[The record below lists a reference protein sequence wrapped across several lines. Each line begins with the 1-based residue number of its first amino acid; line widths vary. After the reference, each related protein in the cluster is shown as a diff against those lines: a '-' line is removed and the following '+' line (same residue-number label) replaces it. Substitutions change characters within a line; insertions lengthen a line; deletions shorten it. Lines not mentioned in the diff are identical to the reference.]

1 MCNFSKI
8 VMFQWINKW
17 SNFMDYQ
24 EQFTIDDNNQ
34 GELKKLTAVCSYLL
48 CCIIVPMFSNVNN
61 KFVMH
66 HANQGIL
73 IWLIYFLSSI
83 IDYIPFLPFTNL
95 ISDIIL
101 YLGMACS
108 VYGIINVIKGN
119 KNHIPLI
126 GHINLLK
133 MFKVE

>member
-1 MCNFSKI
+1 
-8 VMFQWINKW
+8 
-17 SNFMDYQ
+17 
-24 EQFTIDDNNQ
+24 
-34 GELKKLTAVCSYLL
+34 
-48 CCIIVPMFSNVNN
+48 
-61 KFVMH
+61 MH

-95 ISDIIL
+95 ISDIIM

>member
-8 VMFQWINKW
+8 VMLQWINKR
-17 SNFMDYQ
+17 SYFMEYQ
-24 EQFTIDDNNQ
+24 EQFTTDENNQ

-48 CCIIVPMFSNVNN
+48 CCIIVPIFSNVNN

-95 ISDIIL
+95 ISDIIM